1 MTLTKIRFKTEEEFD
16 NALVEIEK
24 KAPEPVIRF
33 VGRGPHSPHPKT
45 DYAPS
50 DRDTLTI
57 DADDFVKETL
67 SNAGIEFEN
76 LVDFSNWE
84 LRFDAVAQCK
94 TLVNESP
101 ITIPD
106 GQGGTLP
113 LRAMIQEWYTGA
125 MEQVND
131 FIKTGSK
138 DFLELIENGD
148 EFWWDLVSSEESGS
162 VRTQAVNLIKPLV
175 AL

>member
-1 MTLTKIRFKTEEEFD
+1 MEYLTFNTEQD
-16 NALVEIEK
+16 ALNAESTISQGLGLPSEKGNRWDTPEVRAFSSGEKWSVIPCPEVEIEN
-24 KAPEPVIRF
+24 A
-33 VGRGPHSPHPKT
+33 
-45 DYAPS
+45 
-50 DRDTLTI
+50 
-57 DADDFVKETL
+57 VKE
-67 SNAGIEFEN
+67 SVIEERSQTVLDFEN
-76 LVDFSNWE
+76 WE
-84 LRFDAVAQCK
+84 KRFDAVAQCK

-162 VRTQAVNLIKPLV
+162 VRTQATNLIKPLV
-175 AL
+175 V

>member
-1 MTLTKIRFKTEEEFD
+1 MELIRFNTIEDLNTAF
-16 NALVEIEK
+16 NAVE
-24 KAPEPVIRF
+24 KAKPEPNIEFKGKPPHVI
-33 VGRGPHSPHPKT
+33 PEDIP
-45 DYAPS
+45 YAEK
-50 DRDTLTI
+50 DEDALTLR
-57 DADDFVKETL
+57 ADDFVKETL
-67 SNAGIEFEN
+67 NKAGIEFED

-148 EFWWDLVSSEESGS
+148 DFWWDLVSSEEAGS
-162 VRTQAVNLIKPLV
+162 VRTQATNLIKPLV
-175 AL
+175 V

>member
-1 MTLTKIRFKTEEEFD
+1 MKILLGNQTDFD
-16 NALVEIEK
+16 NALAEIDKEKPKGDVSYFGKPPYVE
-24 KAPEPVIRF
+24 
-33 VGRGPHSPHPKT
+33 PKDKPYT
-45 DYAPS
+45 MS
-50 DRDTLTI
+50 DSSSLTI
-57 DADDFVKETL
+57 YADDFVKKTL
-67 SNAGIEFEN
+67 DEAGIPYED

-148 EFWWDLVSSEESGS
+148 EFWWDLVSSEEAGS
-162 VRTQAVNLIKPLV
+162 VRTQAINLIKPLV
-175 AL
+175 V